1 MDALYRSLL
10 RLYPAGVRQEF
21 GEEML
26 SVARQAR
33 AAVWGNGMVARANF
47 CAREVLGLLAGAA
60 REQVRVVAGFE
71 TWTVSRRFSV
81 RSNFRYPV
89 ATIVLMAVIFA
100 GTVVAIEKASSI
112 AVALPRVNPQLPPIP
127 PLPYSLPQTLA
138 VMFALTYAA
147 AVVIWAVLHALRR
160 SGVHRL
166 HDAETWPQ
174 K

>member
-33 AAVWGNGMVARANF
+33 AEVWGNGIVARGNF
-47 CAREVLGLLAGAA
+47 CAREVMGLLAGAVQ
-60 REQVRVVAGFE
+60 EQVRNVTGLAG
-71 TWTVSRRFSV
+71 WKASRRLSV

-89 ATIVLMAVIFA
+89 TTIVLMAVIFA
-100 GTVVAIEKASSI
+100 GTVLAIERASSI
-112 AVALPRVNPQLPPIP
+112 AASLPRVNPHLPPIT

-138 VMFALTYAA
+138 VMFAITYAV
-147 AVVIWAVLHALRR
+147 AVIIWAVLHILRR
-160 SGVHRL
+160 SGVYRL
-166 HDAETWPQ
+166 NDAETWPQ